1 MCLFAHVG
9 LHGKALVLGGT
20 ALWLQQGELLH
31 EALTPATSCPGALA
45 IPAPSQPRLRPL
57 HAGVTAVLC
66 YSTLLF
72 SPRELQI
79 SRGDAF
85 HVQGKGC
92 GPGWL
97 QSPAVGTGTCH
108 STELTQGQDN
118 FVPVV
123 RENSHGCEGF
133 S

>member
-45 IPAPSQPRLRPL
+45 IPAPSQPQLRPL

-72 SPRELQI
+72 SPRGLHI

-85 HVQGKGC
+85 HGARKGMWPWLAAEPSC
-92 GPGWL
+92 GYGDVPQHRADTGPG
-97 QSPAVGTGTCH
+97 
-108 STELTQGQDN
+108 
-118 FVPVV
+118 
-123 RENSHGCEGF
+123 
-133 S
+133 